1 MAQVCRFWRDSNM
14 PPLNQFRSD
23 SPLIFTS
30 FRLPFLGSPKRSV
43 AVLSLTTIHLSL
55 LSSNVA
61 KDFLTSFHLR
71 NGSPPLSRYP
81 HNCGVRCHD
90 LGPLSCAN
98 DTENQHDAL
107 SSLAQRALVHKHNPL
122 TIELL

>member
-30 FRLPFLGSPKRSV
+30 FRLPFLGSPKRFV
-43 AVLSLTTIHLSL
+43 AALSLTTIHLSL

-61 KDFLTSFHLR
+61 TDFLTSFHLR
-71 NGSPPLSRYP
+71 NGSHPLSRYP

-90 LGPLSCAN
+90 LVLLSCAN
-98 DTENQHDAL
+98 DTDRKSTRLN
-107 SSLAQRALVHKHNPL
+107 SSH
-122 TIELL
+122 